1 MFEHAEPI
9 TTIPRQDAVPTARP
23 SAGLIAKY
31 DGRAPRYT
39 SYPPA
44 TQFTAEVTAETYGA
58 WLGAL
63 PTDQAVSLY
72 LHIPFCARLCWY
84 CGCNTRAV
92 NRHEPVGDYVR
103 LLLDEIDLLGAAL
116 PARLTAGTVHFGG
129 GTPNMLSTDEVDAIF
144 DRLGKVFDL
153 ASDIDIAIE
162 MDPAVLT
169 RDWVRAAG
177 ARGLSRASL
186 GVQNLTPEVQAAVNR
201 RDTFDQIADCVA
213 WLREAK
219 VASINLDLMYG
230 LPHQTTANTLST
242 LDELLTLRPERLA
255 LFGYAHVPWM
265 KSHQQLIDEAALPGP
280 QARLDQSES
289 AAERLAAEGYVRIGL
304 DHFALPEDPMAKAL
318 AAGTLRRNF
327 QGYTTDPAV
336 TLLGMGASAIGGLPQ
351 GFVQNAAHEL
361 TWRAAVKEGRLPVA
375 RGVAISDEDRFR
387 AEIIERLMC
396 DFAVDLAAVC
406 ARHRRSPADLAG
418 ELARLAPFVADG
430 LVRVDGFNIQVPPV
444 GRLLVR
450 SIAAVFDAYFNADSQ
465 RHAKAI

>member
-1 MFEHAEPI
+1 MPI
-9 TTIPRQDAVPTARP
+9 ALARNAGVRPTAQ
-23 SAGLIAKY
+23 IVAKY

-44 TQFTAEVTAETYGA
+44 TQFSAQIDAEAYA
-58 WLGAL
+58 RWLGDL
-63 PTDQAVSLY
+63 PVDQAVSLY

-103 LLLDEIDLLGAAL
+103 LLLDEIALLGAAL
-116 PARLTAGTVHFGG
+116 PGRLPVGAIHFGG
-129 GTPNMLSTDEVDAIF
+129 GTPNMLSTSEVDAIF
-144 DRLGKVFDL
+144 DRLGQVFALNADVDV
-153 ASDIDIAIE
+153 AVE

-169 RDWVRAAG
+169 RDWVRAAAG
-177 ARGLSRASL
+177 RGMNRASL

-201 RDTFDQIADCVA
+201 RDTFEHIANCIA
-213 WLREAK
+213 WLREAHIG
-219 VASINLDLMYG
+219 SINIDLMYG

-242 LDELLTLRPERLA
+242 LDQILPLRPERLA

-265 KSHQQLIDEAALPGP
+265 KAHQHLIDEAALPDA
-280 QARLDQSES
+280 QARLDQSET
-289 AAERLAAEGYVRIGL
+289 AAARLATEGYIRIGL

-336 TLLGMGASAIGGLPQ
+336 TLLGMGASAIGCLPQ

-361 TWRAAVKEGRLPVA
+361 TWRASVKEARLPIA
-375 RGVAISDEDRFR
+375 RGVAVSAEDRFR

-396 DFAVDLAAVC
+396 DFHVDLAAVC
-406 ARHRRSPADLAG
+406 ARHGRAYSDLAQDVV
-418 ELARLAPFVADG
+418 RLAPFIADG
-430 LVRVDGFNIQVPPV
+430 LARIQDGRLEVLPAGQ
-444 GRLLVR
+444 LLVR
-450 SIAAVFDAYFNADSQ
+450 SIAAVFDTYFSAESQ